1 LARLFLDRDQG
12 VVAFRSGGT
21 SDRIENEPRNR
32 EGKVDGPGTLPL
44 HIKNVSSMEHNF
56 TLKNPEGEIIKS
68 VNLPEGETVTVE
80 IDLPRPGTYPFYC
93 DRPFHASLGMKGV
106 VKVVGR

>member
-1 LARLFLDRDQG
+1 MEAKSFE
-12 VVAFRSGGT
+12 FRPN
-21 SDRIENEPRNR
+21 IL
-32 EGKVDGPGTLPL
+32 KVDGPGTLPL

-68 VNLPEGETVTVE
+68 VNLPEGETVTLE

-106 VKVVGR
+106 VKVVGG